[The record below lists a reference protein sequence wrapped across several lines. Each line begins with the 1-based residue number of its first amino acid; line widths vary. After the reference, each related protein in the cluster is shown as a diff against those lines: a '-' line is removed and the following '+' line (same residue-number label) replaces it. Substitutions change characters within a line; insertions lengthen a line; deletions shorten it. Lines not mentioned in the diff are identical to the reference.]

1 MPVTNLVMIN
11 IVSSILVYILALIS
25 MSNTN
30 VCLVYSFCLC
40 HPLILFS
47 TDSPLNRVRQ
57 VQQKVENITF
67 CAELPC
73 VCIEEVIDQFIQI
86 SWE

>member
-47 TDSPLNRVRQ
+47 TDSPLNHVRQ
-57 VQQKVENITF
+57 VQQRVENISF
-67 CAELPC
+67 CAKLPC
-73 VCIEEVIDQFIQI
+73 VFIEVIDQFIQI